1 MSSFL
6 PPLPSPPNPPS
17 PTIAPPPSP
26 SIQSSPSFVLIHS
39 ASVSQVPVA
48 KSSRNAPARVSK
60 SKNDLT
66 KEEGE
71 GGEGGVS
78 SYGNED
84 VSTPKNRRTI
94 DEHKTARVTRFS
106 RCCSLTLVC
115 FLSSLHPSLRSAEM
129 ERSWGGEGGE
139 KLYDNTLSSLR
150 TRRRRLFLR
159 LEVNPPPCT
168 TSMCSSWCIYVWF
181 AGSLFMLQ

>member
-26 SIQSSPSFVLIHS
+26 SMQSSPSFVLIHS

-60 SKNDLT
+60 SNNDLT

-84 VSTPKNRRTI
+84 ISTPKNRGTI

-115 FLSSLHPSLRSAEM
+115 FLSSLPSPRSAEM
-129 ERSWGGEGGE
+129 EQRSWGGEGGE
-139 KLYDNTLSSLR
+139 NLYGNTLSSLR
-150 TRRRRLFLR
+150 TRRQRLLLR
-159 LEVNPPPCT
+159 LEVKTPW
-168 TSMCSSWCIYVWF
+168 SSCCNERSEEWGRI
-181 AGSLFMLQ
+181 